1 MNSPDIN
8 SLVECYN
15 KNCKKEV
22 KMRKKIRDKWNI
34 NTNKIH
40 NDYKNGI
47 IKSKKEF
54 IKIINKLDSDYF
66 NSIENINMYNC
77 EIDNCYNLL
86 KNKLDYAANKIK
98 YNKKNEKYSIEDYIN
113 ILTIT
118 NKNENNQIK

>member
-1 MNSPDIN
+1 MTTY
-8 SLVECYN
+8 ECYIKKCN
-15 KNCKKEV
+15 NEFKNIKDV
-22 KMRKKIRDKWNI
+22 WFAM
-34 NTNKIH
+34 TNKIH

-47 IKSKKEF
+47 IKSRKEF